1 MSKVSQKS
9 TVLLRELLD
18 DEDAEAVE
26 DVFEAEADCSF
37 HGRKCSEKGL
47 ASEINTSKVCLQTTA
62 EAPGCME
69 MVEVIEAAWPPLFLP
84 PLLPAQK
91 KKEKEI
97 LSPDFM

>member
-1 MSKVSQKS
+1 MSQKS

-18 DEDAEAVE
+18 DVDEAVE

-37 HGRKCSEKGL
+37 QGRKCSEKGL

-91 KKEKEI
+91 RKRERN
-97 LSPDFM
+97 